1 MKKIQSKCVCTHHVS
16 TLLPL
21 HAYVCFHHDSL
32 PPYLHK
38 FFMDGPLTNNAN
50 FEEQDCK
57 ARIKEHE
64 PNQKALDYWELT
76 VSHYRPTIKK
86 L

>member
-1 MKKIQSKCVCTHHVS
+1 
-16 TLLPL
+16 
-21 HAYVCFHHDSL
+21 
-32 PPYLHK
+32 
-38 FFMDGPLTNNAN
+38 MDGPLTNNAN

-76 VSHYRPTIKK
+76 VSHYRPTIKNFEWYVFN
-86 L
+86 LAVLSL